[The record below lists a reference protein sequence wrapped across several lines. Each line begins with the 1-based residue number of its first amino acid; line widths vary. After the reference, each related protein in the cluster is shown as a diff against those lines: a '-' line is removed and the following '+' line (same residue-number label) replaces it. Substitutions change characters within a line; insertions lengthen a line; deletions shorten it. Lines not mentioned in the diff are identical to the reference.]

1 LARRARIDDTAR
13 VEEKRILVIDDD
25 DDLRETIA
33 AVLRGVGYQVD
44 GFADGLQAVEHL
56 KDPANTPQGLL
67 IDLAMPVFDGFDF
80 LSHRSMHREL
90 SQIPAILMTG
100 HSERT
105 VASDLLLGRFAVE
118 ILRKPIEMD
127 ALLELV
133 AKITGGPPSQEG
145 AQSDPAP
152 KPTVAKTPTR
162 KPKPRGHRASN

>member
-1 LARRARIDDTAR
+1 
-13 VEEKRILVIDDD
+13 VEEKRILVIEDD

-33 AVLRGVGYQVD
+33 SVLRGVGYQVD

-67 IDLAMPVFDGFDF
+67 IDLAMPGFDGFDF

-105 VASDLLLGRFAVE
+105 VGSDLLGRFAVE

-133 AKITGGPPSQEG
+133 AKITGGPRSQEG
-145 AQSDPAP
+145 SPSDPPP
-152 KPTVAKTPTR
+152 KPTVAKTATR
-162 KPKPRGHRASN
+162 KPKPRGHRASS